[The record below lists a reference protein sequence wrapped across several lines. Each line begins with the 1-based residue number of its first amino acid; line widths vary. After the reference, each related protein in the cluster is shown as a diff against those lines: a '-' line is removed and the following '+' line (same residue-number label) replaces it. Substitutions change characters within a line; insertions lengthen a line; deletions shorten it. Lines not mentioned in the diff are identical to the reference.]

1 MPSTGC
7 LKYDTLIADSTR
19 LADGREKCFADL
31 IKVFGES
38 HKFKNVACRRLLQMT
53 TIIALHCYRGGP
65 EDLLGESTP
74 LEGVNIA
81 D

>member
-1 MPSTGC
+1 VGLAAKHFGVSRPAGLSVKGVVTNST
-7 LKYDTLIADSTR
+7 KRLI
-19 LADGREKCFADL
+19 G
-31 IKVFGES
+31 
-38 HKFKNVACRRLLQMT
+38 
-53 TIIALHCYRGGP
+53 

>member
-1 MPSTGC
+1 MQSKGQIHRNRQVI
-7 LKYDTLIADSTR
+7 LGSWVIYSYI
-19 LADGREKCFADL
+19 G
-31 IKVFGES
+31 
-38 HKFKNVACRRLLQMT
+38 
-53 TIIALHCYRGGP
+53 

>member
-1 MPSTGC
+1 MWNVVGAERTSTSPNR
-7 LKYDTLIADSTR
+7 IVI
-19 LADGREKCFADL
+19 E
-31 IKVFGES
+31 
-38 HKFKNVACRRLLQMT
+38 
-53 TIIALHCYRGGP
+53 

>member
-1 MPSTGC
+1 MY
-7 LKYDTLIADSTR
+7 LHER
-19 LADGREKCFADL
+19 LGDFFSKQVSQLVTFRVVLSVQLNFTHLYCCHAY
-31 IKVFGES
+31 
-38 HKFKNVACRRLLQMT
+38 
-53 TIIALHCYRGGP
+53 TIE

>member
-1 MPSTGC
+1 MKGRFA
-7 LKYDTLIADSTR
+7 LKFANRVTSM
-19 LADGREKCFADL
+19 GRNSQSKD
-31 IKVFGES
+31 IK
-38 HKFKNVACRRLLQMT
+38 
-53 TIIALHCYRGGP
+53 TIE

>member
-1 MPSTGC
+1 MN
-7 LKYDTLIADSTR
+7 LRK
-19 LADGREKCFADL
+19 
-31 IKVFGES
+31 
-38 HKFKNVACRRLLQMT
+38 HFKN
-53 TIIALHCYRGGP
+53 IGGSTSNYVYYTVIE